1 MVLLL
6 AAVTVAD
13 GVAATSGAGSDLVGQ
28 LAGLAELHRTG
39 DLAADEFVLAKQ
51 RVLAVSASVSDVVA
65 AAPPP
70 PPPHGADRYDVVADF
85 GAKGDGVA
93 DDTKSLQAG
102 IDAVS
107 AATRRFLIL
116 FCVCVC
122 VCGCCTTAGFLT
134 GRAHC
139 TVGRAGS
146 ARGHGVLHPSR
157 HLSHHGAAT
166 CRQLVWDRE
175 LAQNRERLG
184 HYPRQRAAWR
194 QPAAASAGSNGER
207 GERNNGYGK
216 ESIIMFLKFL
226 VYILQTKTGT
236 CPDDRLGTNMQR
248 KKLRRGSFRIMSHSE
263 PPHHGPAAA

>member
-39 DLAADEFVLAKQ
+39 DLTADEFVLAKQ
-51 RVLAVSASVSDVVA
+51 RVLAAGASVSDVVA

-70 PPPHGADRYDVVADF
+70 LPPHGADRYDVVADF

-122 VCGCCTTAGFLT
+122 MRLLRHCWFSDWTRTLHCRTRRLCA
-134 GRAHC
+134 RARC
-139 TVGRAGS
+139 ASSLAAPIASRRRYLSS
-146 ARGHGVLHPSR
+146 ARMGSR
-157 HLSHHGAAT
+157 ARSESRATGPLSAPA
-166 CRQLVWDRE
+166 RSM
-175 LAQNRERLG
+175 
-184 HYPRQRAAWR
+184 
-194 QPAAASAGSNGER
+194 AAASR
-207 GERNNGYGK
+207 
-216 ESIIMFLKFL
+216 
-226 VYILQTKTGT
+226 
-236 CPDDRLGTNMQR
+236 CQR
-248 KKLRRGSFRIMSHSE
+248 RQQWR
-263 PPHHGPAAA
+263 AW